1 MKHFIF
7 IIFNLFSVSV
17 FSQNIII
24 GFAIPVDS
32 ISNIDSEKVPFRFT
46 ILDHHFPDAAQIF
59 IPQIEMTKKHHC
71 SKDKCRVIVSGIV
84 YFNPDSSRIS
94 LTNTVASVSIT
105 NIRLIDT
112 HGIYYEEDKDGVK
125 GSLDAEHDSLFL
137 QKLKENY
144 LIRMKY
150 THFITA
156 ESSKGIGWS
165 ECYQF
170 DSK

>member
-71 SKDKCRVIVSGIV
+71 SKDKLNR
-84 YFNPDSSRIS
+84 
-94 LTNTVASVSIT
+94 NTKKCT
-105 NIRLIDT
+105 TRL
-112 HGIYYEEDKDGVK
+112 VK
-125 GSLDAEHDSLFL
+125 IKN
-137 QKLKENY
+137 KL
-144 LIRMKY
+144 
-150 THFITA
+150 
-156 ESSKGIGWS
+156 
-165 ECYQF
+165 
-170 DSK
+170 